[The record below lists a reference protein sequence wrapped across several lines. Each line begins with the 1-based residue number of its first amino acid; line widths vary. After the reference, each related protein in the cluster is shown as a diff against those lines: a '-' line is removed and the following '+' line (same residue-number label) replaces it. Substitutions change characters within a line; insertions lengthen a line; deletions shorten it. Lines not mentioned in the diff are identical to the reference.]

1 MSIIT
6 RTLPDFVEVGG
17 KKYRIHTDFRRWI
30 ELGRIMS
37 DGAIP
42 MSEKI
47 VKALSL
53 CYLRDSLPPSVEG
66 AIYAL
71 LGFYAG
77 TQKQPQAEKENNHRK
92 SPVYDF
98 EYDAEYIFA
107 AFMAQYKIDLSETD
121 MHWHKFRALFLGL
134 GEDNK
139 ICKIM
144 EYRAIDLTQIKS
156 KEQKAFY
163 RRMKRLYRLPDMRTE
178 EEKEAD
184 MISALSEVF

>member
-1 MSIIT
+1 M
-6 RTLPDFVEVGG
+6 
-17 KKYRIHTDFRRWI
+17 
-30 ELGRIMS
+30 
-37 DGAIP
+37 
-42 MSEKI
+42 
-47 VKALSL
+47 
-53 CYLRDSLPPSVEG
+53 EG
-66 AIYAL
+66 AVYAL

-77 TQKQPQAEKENNHRK
+77 AQKQPQAEKENSHRK

-144 EYRAIDLTQIKS
+144 EYRAMDLTQIKN

-178 EEKEAD
+178 EEKEVD

>member
-6 RTLPDFVEVGG
+6 RPPPDFVEVDG

-30 ELGRIMS
+30 ELGSIMS

-42 MSEKI
+42 MGEKI

-77 TQKQPQAEKENNHRK
+77 AQKQPQAENENNHRK

-144 EYRAIDLTQIKS
+144 EYRAMDLTQIKS